1 MKKIMKKVLVE
12 LLKDSKKSDRKLAEL
27 VGVSQPTVTRTRSK
41 LVKNGTI
48 RDFTIIPDFAK
59 IGFEI
64 MAITTGVY
72 KVPRSK
78 ELIEREQKWLNKHPN
93 IIFASKAQG
102 MGKDAVMISFHRS
115 YAEYDAFVNDL
126 KAELGGLIEGNENI
140 LISLKGFVAKP
151 FGLKYLAE
159 HIETY

>member
-1 MKKIMKKVLVE
+1 
-12 LLKDSKKSDRKLAEL
+12 
-27 VGVSQPTVTRTRSK
+27 
-41 LVKNGTI
+41 VKNGTI

-78 ELIEREQKWLNKHPN
+78 ELIERGQKWLNKHPN

-102 MGKDAVMISFHRS
+102 MGKDVVMISFHRS
-115 YAEYDAFVNDL
+115 YEEYDAFVNDL
-126 KAELGGLIEGNENI
+126 KAELGELIEGSENI

-159 HIETY
+159 HIET